1 MTQPRPARPLRL
13 DADADDLGHGL
24 GRLVLA
30 VLELVR
36 QLLERQVLRRVD
48 GGSLTADE
56 IERLGRALMSLDER
70 FAELREIFGDVD
82 DELGSLLRLHDID
95 LAAGPGP
102 TTGNRPAAD
111 SSLGKEPS

>member
-1 MTQPRPARPLRL
+1 VTEPRPARAQRL
-13 DADADDLGHGL
+13 EADADDLGHGL

-48 GGSLTADE
+48 GGSLTVEE
-56 IERLGRALMSLDER
+56 IERLGRALLALDDR

-82 DELGSLLRLHDID
+82 DELASLLQLQDLHR
-95 LAAGPGP
+95 GVQ
-102 TTGNRPAAD
+102 AAD
-111 SSLGKEPS
+111 PTALRRQS